1 MISTPLACH
10 IDRVVVTVGVKPRH
24 GIGWNIHEALTI
36 DTAAA
41 FLVSTSD
48 LAAKGLPLGLGLR
61 LGLGSPCHEPVISCP
76 FFWHPRSHGRVNE
89 CGVWMASF
97 HGLV

>member
-48 LAAKGLPLGLGLR
+48 LAAKGLPLGLGLGLRLR
-61 LGLGSPCHEPVISCP
+61 LGCHRATSLLSLAHFSGIQ
-76 FFWHPRSHGRVNE
+76 
-89 CGVWMASF
+89 GVMVA
-97 HGLV
+97 